1 MPMKNPLAQLDCQY
15 TIEILVPFPLFKF
28 EDTFDE
34 PYLSYQKGIYPMNR
48 ITDPSLRKTI
58 SLFYL
63 TKSFWK
69 TFSMYLKQSRPS

>member
-1 MPMKNPLAQLDCQY
+1 
-15 TIEILVPFPLFKF
+15 
-28 EDTFDE
+28 
-34 PYLSYQKGIYPMNR
+34 MNR

-69 TFSMYLKQSRPS
+69 TFSMYLKQAQPS

>member
-1 MPMKNPLAQLDCQY
+1 
-15 TIEILVPFPLFKF
+15 
-28 EDTFDE
+28 
-34 PYLSYQKGIYPMNR
+34 MNR

-69 TFSMYLKQSRPS
+69 TFSMYLKQAQPSYVLPIVLFTLELTQTR

>member
-1 MPMKNPLAQLDCQY
+1 MKNPLTQLDCQY
-15 TIEILVPFPLFKF
+15 TIEIPAPFTLFKF

-48 ITDPSLRKTI
+48 VTDPLLCKTI
-58 SLFYL
+58 SLYL

-69 TFSMYLKQSRPS
+69 TFSMYLKQAQPS